1 MGVFLVAAD
10 PIHLLITLAMVSLG
24 YALGPASDFHFSIR
38 LLLRLKWLFLSI
50 LLIYIIL
57 TPGRSLF
64 VVTGAYI
71 TVEGVIQGLLRVG
84 SLAVLITA
92 VNLLI
97 RPAGQDELIFA
108 IIWLLSPLRRLGLPV
123 DRLAVRMVL
132 TLNYVHEFQNLLV
145 TEKMSEVESAVSYV
159 ENRTEVAAKVKQWGI
174 TQRLT
179 ALADKAVNTLMVVI
193 ERTSAATCHEILPPR
208 QMLPNYT
215 QWLYPL
221 MLGLIYTL
229 T

>member
-1 MGVFLVAAD
+1 MGVFLVGAN
-10 PIHLLITLAMVSLG
+10 PIHLLITLAIVSLG
-24 YALGPASDFHFSIR
+24 YFLGPVYDFYFCMR

-57 TPGRSLF
+57 TPGRSLLAA
-64 VVTGAYI
+64 TGAYI
-71 TVEGVIQGLLRVG
+71 TVEGVKQGLLRIS
-84 SLAVLITA
+84 SLAVLIAA

-97 RPAGQDELIFA
+97 RPSGQDELVFA
-108 IIWLLSPLRRLGLPV
+108 IIWLLSPLRWLGMSV
-123 DRLAVRMVL
+123 DRLAIRMVL

-145 TEKMSEVESAVSYV
+145 KEKMSSRELAEVQ
-159 ENRTEVAAKVKQWGI
+159 VANHIEPTAKAGQWGV

-179 ALADKAVNTLMVVI
+179 ALADKAVNTFAVVI
-193 ERTSAATCHEILPPR
+193 ERTSTAACEEILPPQ
-208 QMLPNYT
+208 QMLPNHS

-221 MLGLIYTL
+221 ILGLIYTL